1 MAKLTALKVQ
11 KAGPGKFGDGN
22 GLILVVSPKR
32 AKKWIL
38 RIQFH
43 GTRRDIGL
51 GSTRDVSLAAAREAA
66 ATMRAAIRRGEDPI
80 ATRRKRQIAPT
91 FREAAQMVFKENRP
105 AWKNE
110 KHAQQW
116 QQTLDMHVHPTFGDL
131 PVDQID
137 GPMIRDV
144 LAPIWLTVPTTA
156 RRIRQRIGTVLD
168 YTYAKGWRE
177 TEAPTR
183 SVVRGLPKQP
193 TIRNHHPALPWKMVP
208 GFIVAMHAE
217 DRSTKT
223 SRLCMEYLILTAARS
238 DEVRSATWSEINRDR
253 TTWTIPAS
261 RMKTGRAH
269 RVPLSARAIGILQ
282 IMQRRSND
290 TSELIFEGRIQGQPL
305 APFTLG
311 RLASRAEAPAT
322 PHGFRSSFR
331 DWCAEATSTPRE
343 VAEACLAHV
352 VRSAVEAAYARTDH
366 FDKRRAVM
374 DAWALF
380 CTGADARDNVTP
392 IRKES
397 A

>member
-1 MAKLTALKVQ
+1 MAKLTPLKVQ

-32 AKKWIL
+32 TKKWIL
-38 RIQFH
+38 RIQVH

-51 GSTRDVSLAAAREAA
+51 GSARDVSLADAREAA
-66 ATMRAAIRRGEDPI
+66 AEMRDTIRRGEDPI
-80 ATRRKRQIAPT
+80 STRRKRQHTPT
-91 FREAAQMVFKENRP
+91 FREAAKMVFEENRP
-105 AWKNE
+105 AWKNK

-116 QQTLDMHVHPTFGDL
+116 RQTLDVHVHPTFGDVS
-131 PVDQID
+131 VDQIS

-156 RRIRQRIGTVLD
+156 RRIRQRIGAVLD
-168 YTYAKGWRE
+168 FAYAKGWRE

-193 TIRNHHPALPWKMVP
+193 KRHRHHPALPWNMVP
-208 GFIVAMHAE
+208 GFIEAMHAE
-217 DRSTKT
+217 ARSSETP
-223 SRLCMEYLILTAARS
+223 RLCMEYLILTAARS
-238 DEVRSATWSEINRDR
+238 DEVRSATWSEINIGR

-261 RMKTGRAH
+261 RMKTDRAH
-269 RVPLSARAIGILQ
+269 RVPLSARAIEILQ
-282 IMQRRSND
+282 IMQHRSND
-290 TSELIFEGRIQGQPL
+290 PNELVFEGRIPGQPL

-311 RLASRAEAPAT
+311 RLASLAEAPAT

-352 VRSAVEAAYARTDH
+352 VRNAVEAAYARTDH
-366 FDKRRAVM
+366 LERRRAVM
-374 DAWALF
+374 DAWASF
-380 CTGADARDNVTP
+380 CTGRDEGANVVSVSG
-392 IRKES
+392 I